1 MIEGIFAAFMNLSW
15 QMVLIFGMAWLGLA
29 MLRVRSSSA
38 RHVIWLI
45 VVLCPLALLPMDI
58 LPSETAIFSI
68 DDFGGVETAGD
79 SLDLSVP
86 SEKALLGRSTATQTE
101 AEVFPGH
108 RFLRDIRL
116 KLPLLLV
123 CIWALGAGVGFTRIV
138 AGFVTLRKF
147 ISRAREVDDERVLMI
162 FTRIKEEMGISRRV
176 RLLISSEARIPFATG
191 FIHPCV
197 VLPDRMWASDE
208 KLRMLLIHELAHLN
222 RFDDLVNLLSR
233 IAGSVMFFHPLFHLA
248 SKKLQLSSEEICDGW
263 VIRLSGVRRDYA
275 DCLVEF
281 ASIGMGGLPIG
292 LCEKQ
297 NSMARRIKSIFENE
311 GAFKTMSK
319 KSIAFLSLSASIL
332 ILMIS
337 VIRLVGC
344 TPEPNCTIKGTVTD
358 AVTGQPI
365 AGAKVSDG
373 KYGEDKGATTDSD
386 GKYGYLTW
394 YEEHS
399 IVAEAPG
406 YKTQT
411 RTLMT
416 KLFGVESE
424 KTVDFELEPE

>member
-1 MIEGIFAAFMNLSW
+1 MIEGLFVAFMNLSW
-15 QMVLIFGMAWLGLA
+15 QMVLIFGMAWLSLA
-29 MLRVRSSSA
+29 MFRIRSSSA
-38 RHVIWLI
+38 RHVIWLA
-45 VVLCPLALLPMDI
+45 VVLCPLALVPMNI
-58 LPSETAIFSI
+58 LPSEIAIFSV
-68 DDFGGVETAGD
+68 DDFEGVVTTDG
-79 SLDLSVP
+79 SLGLSEP
-86 SEKALLGRSTATQTE
+86 RGKELLGRTTTLQPE
-101 AEVFPGH
+101 VEVFSGH

-116 KLPLLLV
+116 KLPLLLI
-123 CIWALGAGVGFTRIV
+123 CIWAFGAGVGFTRIV
-138 AGFVTLRKF
+138 AGSITLRKF
-147 ISRAREVDDERVLMI
+147 ISRAREVDDERVHTI

-197 VLPDRMWASDE
+197 VLPDRMSASDE

-222 RFDDLVNLLSR
+222 RFDDLVNLLCR
-233 IAGSVMFFHPLFHLA
+233 IAGSLMFFHPLFHLA
-248 SKKLQLSSEEICDGW
+248 SKKLQLLSEEICDGW
-263 VIRLSGVRRDYA
+263 VIRLNGVRRDYA

-311 GAFKTMSK
+311 GAFKSMSK

-337 VIRLVGC
+337 VVRLVGC
-344 TPEPNCTIKGTVTD
+344 TPEPNCTIKGTVRD

-373 KYGEDKGATTDSD
+373 DYADRGATTDSD
-386 GKYGYLTW
+386 GKYSYLTW

-406 YKTQT
+406 YKTQGQ
-411 RTLMT
+411 TLMT

-424 KTVDFELEPE
+424 KTVDFALVPE